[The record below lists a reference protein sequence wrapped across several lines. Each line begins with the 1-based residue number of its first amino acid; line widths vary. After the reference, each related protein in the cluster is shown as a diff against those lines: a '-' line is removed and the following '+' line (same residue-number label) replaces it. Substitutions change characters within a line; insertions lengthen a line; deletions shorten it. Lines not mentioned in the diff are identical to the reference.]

1 MMCFLWENMG
11 FCVRKS
17 AHVRMTLRLN
27 WLSATGSYVKC
38 SDCRCTEAVI
48 LSRELEFI
56 TSYLDIK
63 LWAAQLLYGCDR
75 SGGGIKANNKH
86 LSPVSE
92 ALGFEVWN
100 LGGNNPKWRCRAL
113 FWRNSGGFF
122 KDQLLSVCSTCSSP
136 PSTPHCSRVPADVL
150 LLGMSLAWGGAG
162 VGLRSVSFAVY
173 PDTESLDW
181 I

>member
-17 AHVRMTLRLN
+17 AHIRMTLRLN
-27 WLSATGSYVKC
+27 WLSATGSCVKC

-56 TSYLDIK
+56 TSYLDVK

-75 SGGGIKANNKH
+75 SGGGIKANKKH

-122 KDQLLSVCSTCSSP
+122 KDQLLSVCSTCPSP
-136 PSTPHCSRVPADVL
+136 RPPPPTAPGSQQTCCCWACLWRGEEQEWGCDLSAL
-150 LLGMSLAWGGAG
+150 LFTQTLN
-162 VGLRSVSFAVY
+162 
-173 PDTESLDW
+173 P
-181 I
+181 